1 MAIVKNDEYRKAL
14 RDSYISQIKAIGESL
29 ILNAEDLIGELPN
42 ITSFYISF
50 DLDPEIERPEI
61 NISTSYI
68 PDTYPKEK

>member
-29 ILNAEDLIGELPN
+29 ILHAEDLIGELPN

>member
-14 RDSYISQIKAIGESL
+14 RDNYISQLKAIGESL
-29 ILNAEDLIGELPN
+29 ILHAEDLIGELPS

-61 NISTSYI
+61 NVSTSYI